1 MLPAARGRTRASE
14 HAPRTSRNG
23 VSAAGEGRRAPGR
36 AAVGGPTD
44 WIERECRVRGAG
56 STVGTDVRGGIT
68 TFLVMSYILVVNAV
82 ILSGAGIPFPAVV
95 AATALMAALFTGGMA
110 LWANY
115 PYAGA
120 AGLGIN
126 AVVAFGL
133 VKGAGLSWQGAM
145 GVVALE
151 GLAICVAM
159 ALGVRK
165 ALLDAVPVPI
175 KLGIGAGI
183 GAFIFAIGF
192 FNGGLAVGTGNPADP
207 VALGNLNSGTAIVTI
222 GGLLLTAFL
231 YARNVKG
238 ALILGIIGATCIGM
252 PVNAATA
259 GATYGALPGVA
270 VRPKS
275 FFSTPDFSTIG
286 AVFTS
291 VNGSFGLLEV
301 FKLGFFVAIL
311 TVFSLMLSDFFD
323 TAGTVVSVA
332 AEGGWLKKDG
342 SIDRVDRVFWVD
354 SLGALFGG
362 LFGTSSNT
370 TYIESGAGV
379 AEGAKTGLASLVTAI
394 LFLLCIFLAPIAG
407 IVPQQ
412 ATAPALMLVGWFM
425 FKPILDLNKIGNIDF
440 ATGFAVLLTVFVMP
454 LTYSITN
461 GIGVGFIAYTLLKLA
476 SGRSAEVSR
485 WMWIA
490 SIAFAIYF
498 ADPWLRQFIK

>member
-1 MLPAARGRTRASE
+1 MAARSSTM
-14 HAPRTSRNG
+14 
-23 VSAAGEGRRAPGR
+23 SA
-36 AAVGGPTD
+36 GG
-44 WIERECRVRGAG
+44 WLENQFGIKAAG
-56 STVGTDVRGGIT
+56 STIGTEIRGGFT

-82 ILSGAGIPFPAVV
+82 ILSAAGIPFPAVV

-151 GLAICVAM
+151 GAAICVAM
-159 ALGVRK
+159 ALGIRK
-165 ALLDAVPVPI
+165 ALLDAVPVPL
-175 KLGIGAGI
+175 KFGIGAGI
-183 GAFIFAIGF
+183 GAFIFTIGA
-192 FNGGLAVGTGNPADP
+192 FNGGLVAATGNPSDP
-207 VALGNLNSGTAIVTI
+207 VALGNLNSATSIVTL

-231 YARNVKG
+231 YARNIKG
-238 ALILGIIGATCIGM
+238 ALILGIIGATIIGIA
-252 PVNAATA
+252 VNAAQG
-259 GATYGALPGVA
+259 GATYKDFQGVA
-270 VRPKS
+270 VMPKTLVD
-275 FFSTPDFSTIG
+275 TPDFSTLG
-286 AVFTS
+286 AIFTT
-291 VNGSFGLLEV
+291 VNGGIALFEV

-362 LFGTSSNT
+362 VFGTSSNT
-370 TYIESGAGV
+370 TYIESGTGV
-379 AEGAKTGLASLVTAI
+379 AEGAKTGLASLVVAV
-394 LFLLCIFLAPIAG
+394 LFLVCVLLAPIAG

-425 FKPILDLNKIGNIDF
+425 FKPILDLNKVGNIDF
-440 ATGFAVLLTVFVMP
+440 ATGFAILLTVFIMP
-454 LTYSITN
+454 LSYSITN
-461 GIGVGFIAYTLLKLA
+461 GIGAGFIAFSLLKLA
-476 SGRSAEVSR
+476 SGKSPEVSR

-490 SIAFAIYF
+490 SGLFAIYF
-498 ADPWLRQFIK
+498 ATPWLNQFLK

>member
-1 MLPAARGRTRASE
+1 MAAK
-14 HAPRTSRNG
+14 TSAMG
-23 VSAAGEGRRAPGR
+23 AESWLESQFHLKAAG
-36 AAVGGPTD
+36 T
-44 WIERECRVRGAG
+44 
-56 STVGTDVRGGIT
+56 TVGTEIRGGLT

-82 ILSGAGIPFPAVV
+82 ILSAAGIPFPAVV
-95 AATALMAALFTGGMA
+95 AATALMAALFTAGMA

-159 ALGVRK
+159 ALGIRR
-165 ALLDAVPVPI
+165 ALLDAVPVPL
-175 KLGIGAGI
+175 KFGIGAGI
-183 GAFIFAIGF
+183 GAFIFTIGA
-192 FNGGLAVGTGNPADP
+192 FNGGLVAATGNPSDP
-207 VALGNLNSGTAIVTI
+207 VALGNLNSATAIVTL

-231 YARNVKG
+231 YARNIKG
-238 ALILGIIGATCIGM
+238 ALILGIIGATIIGIA
-252 PVNAATA
+252 VNAAQG
-259 GATYGALPGVA
+259 GATYKDLPGVA
-270 VRPKS
+270 VMPKS
-275 FFSTPDFSTIG
+275 FTDTPDFSTIG
-286 AVFTS
+286 AIFTT
-291 VNGSFGLLEV
+291 VNGGLALFEV
-301 FKLGFFVAIL
+301 FRLGFFVAIL

-362 LFGTSSNT
+362 IFGTSSNT
-370 TYIESGAGV
+370 TYIESGSGV
-379 AEGAKTGLASLVTAI
+379 ADGAKTGLASLVVAV
-394 LFLLCIFLAPIAG
+394 LFLVCVLLAPIAG
-407 IVPQQ
+407 IVPPQ

-440 ATGFAVLLTVFVMP
+440 ATGFAILLTVFIMP
-454 LTYSITN
+454 LSYSITN
-461 GIGVGFIAYTLLKLA
+461 GIGAGFIAYSLLKLA
-476 SGRSAEVSR
+476 SGKSGEVSR

-490 SIAFAIYF
+490 SALFAIYF
-498 ADPWLRQFIK
+498 ATPWLTQFVPK

>member
-1 MLPAARGRTRASE
+1 MAARAAAAS
-14 HAPRTSRNG
+14 
-23 VSAAGEGRRAPGR
+23 
-36 AAVGGPTD
+36 GGQD
-44 WIERECRVRGAG
+44 WIERQFKVRASG
-56 STVGTDVRGGIT
+56 STIGTEIRGGVT
-68 TFLVMSYILVVNAV
+68 NYLVMSYILVVNAV
-82 ILSGAGIPFPAVV
+82 ILSQAGIPFPAVV

-110 LWANY
+110 LYANY

-151 GLAICVAM
+151 GLLICIAM
-159 ALGVRK
+159 ALGVRRT
-165 ALLDAVPVPI
+165 LLDAVPVPI

-222 GGLLLTAFL
+222 GGLLLTSFL

-238 ALILGIIGATCIGM
+238 ALILGIIGATVIGVL
-252 PVNAATA
+252 VNAATG

-270 VRPKS
+270 VMPKS
-275 FFSTPDFSTIG
+275 LLATPDFSTIG

-291 VNGSFGLLEV
+291 GPNGIALLEV
-301 FKLGFFVAIL
+301 LRLGFFVAIL
-311 TVFSLMLSDFFD
+311 TIFSLMLSDFFD

-332 AEGGWLKKDG
+332 SEGGWLKKDG
-342 SIDRVDRVFWVD
+342 TIERADRVFWVD
-354 SLGALFGG
+354 SLGAFFGG
-362 LFGTSSNT
+362 IFGTSSNT

-379 AEGAKTGLASLVTAI
+379 AEGAKTGLASLVTAA
-394 LFLLCIFLAPIAG
+394 LFLVSVFLAPIAG
-407 IVPQQ
+407 IVPPQ

-425 FKPILDLNKIGNIDF
+425 FRPILDLNKIGNIDF
-440 ATGFAVLLTVFVMP
+440 ATGFAVLLTMFVMP

-461 GIGVGFIAYTLLKLA
+461 GVGAGFIAYSLLKLA
-476 SGRSAEVSR
+476 AGKSKDVSLPL
-485 WMWIA
+485 WA
-490 SIAFAIYF
+490 ATIAFAIYF
-498 ADPWLRQFIK
+498 ADPWLRQFLPK

>member
-1 MLPAARGRTRASE
+1 MAAKAGAMG
-14 HAPRTSRNG
+14 ADTS
-23 VSAAGEGRRAPGR
+23 
-36 AAVGGPTD
+36 
-44 WIERECRVRGAG
+44 WIERQFKVRAAG
-56 STVGTDVRGGIT
+56 STVSTELRGGLT

-82 ILSGAGIPFPAVV
+82 ILSAAGVPFPACV

-151 GLAICVAM
+151 GAAICVAM
-159 ALGVRK
+159 ALGIRR
-165 ALLDAVPVPI
+165 ALLDAVPVPL
-175 KLGIGAGI
+175 KFGIGAGI
-183 GAFIFAIGF
+183 GAFIFTIGA
-192 FNGGLAVGTGNPADP
+192 FNGGLAAATGNPSDP
-207 VALGNLNSGTAIVTI
+207 VAIGNLNSATTIVTL
-222 GGLLLTAFL
+222 GGLLLTAIL

-238 ALILGIIGATCIGM
+238 ALVLGIVGATIIGIA
-252 PVNAATA
+252 VNAAQG
-259 GATYGALPGVA
+259 GATYKGLPGVA
-270 VRPKS
+270 VMPQTLVD
-275 FFSTPDFSTIG
+275 TPDFSTIG
-286 AVFTS
+286 AVFASPKGTLAL
-291 VNGSFGLLEV
+291 FEV
-301 FKLGFFVAIL
+301 FNLGFFVAIL
-311 TVFSLMLSDFFD
+311 TIFSLMLSDFFD

-332 AEGGWLKKDG
+332 AQGGWLRKDG

-362 LFGTSSNT
+362 IFGTSSNT
-370 TYIESGAGV
+370 TYIESGSGV
-379 AEGAKTGLASLVTAI
+379 ADGAKTGLASLVVAV
-394 LFLLCIFLAPIAG
+394 LFLVCVLLAPIAG
-407 IVPQQ
+407 IVPPQ

-425 FKPILDLNKIGNIDF
+425 FKPILDLNKVGEIDF
-440 ATGFAVLLTVFVMP
+440 ATGFAVLLTVFIMP

-461 GIGVGFIAYTLLKLA
+461 GIGAGFIAYSLLKLA
-476 SGRSAEVSR
+476 SGKGSDVSR

-490 SIAFAIYF
+490 SLLFAIYF

>member
-1 MLPAARGRTRASE
+1 MSAEAS
-14 HAPRTSRNG
+14 
-23 VSAAGEGRRAPGR
+23 
-36 AAVGGPTD
+36 
-44 WIERECRVRGAG
+44 WLERQFRIREAG
-56 STVGTDVRGGIT
+56 STVATEIRGGLT
-68 TFLVMSYILVVNAV
+68 NYLVMSYILVVNAV
-82 ILSGAGIPFPAVV
+82 VLGNAGMPFPAVV
-95 AATALMAALFTGGMA
+95 AATAIMAALFTAGMA

-126 AVVAFGL
+126 ALVAFGL

-159 ALGVRK
+159 ALGVRR
-165 ALLDAVPVPI
+165 ALLDAVPVPL

-183 GAFIFAIGF
+183 GAFIFTIGA
-192 FNGGLAVGTGNPADP
+192 FNGGLAVGTGNPSDP
-207 VALGNLNSGTAIVTI
+207 VALGNLNSGTAIVTLA
-222 GGLLLTAFL
+222 GLLLTAFL

-238 ALILGIIGATCIGM
+238 SLILGIIGATIIGIV
-252 PVNAATA
+252 VNAATG
-259 GATYGALPGVA
+259 GATYKALPGVA
-270 VRPKS
+270 VMPQTWID
-275 FFSTPDFSTIG
+275 TPDFSTIG
-286 AVFTS
+286 AVFGT
-291 VNGSFGLLEV
+291 VNGGFALLEV

-311 TVFSLMLSDFFD
+311 TIFSLMLSDFFD

-332 AEGGWLKKDG
+332 SEGGWLKRDG
-342 SIDRVDRVFWVD
+342 TIDRADRVFWVD

-379 AEGAKTGLASLVTAI
+379 AEGAKTGLASLVTAA
-394 LFLLCIFLAPIAG
+394 LFLVSVLLAPIAG
-407 IVPQQ
+407 IVPPQ

-425 FKPILDLNKIGNIDF
+425 FRPILDLNKVGTIDF
-440 ATGFAVLLTVFVMP
+440 ATGFAVLLTIFVMP

-461 GIGVGFIAYTLLKLA
+461 GIGAGFIAYALLKVA
-476 SGRSAEVSR
+476 SGKMSEISMPMWVASA
-485 WMWIA
+485 
-490 SIAFAIYF
+490 AFALYF

>member
-1 MLPAARGRTRASE
+1 M
-14 HAPRTSRNG
+14 
-23 VSAAGEGRRAPGR
+23 AAGSSAMRAESSWVERRFHVTA
-36 AAVGGPTD
+36 
-44 WIERECRVRGAG
+44 AG
-56 STVGTDVRGGIT
+56 STVGTEIRGGLT
-68 TFLVMSYILVVNAV
+68 NYLVMSYILVVNAV
-82 ILSGAGIPFPAVV
+82 VLSTAGIPFPAIV
-95 AATALMAALFTGGMA
+95 AATALMAALFTAGMA

-126 AVVAFGL
+126 AVVAFTLVGGL
-133 VKGAGLSWQGAM
+133 HLSWQGAM

-151 GLAICVAM
+151 GAAICVAM
-159 ALGVRK
+159 ALGVRR

-183 GAFIFAIGF
+183 GAFIFAIGA
-192 FNGGLAVGTGNPADP
+192 FNGGLVRATGIPDDP
-207 VALGNLNSGTAIVTI
+207 LALGNWNSGTAIVTL

-238 ALILGIIGATCIGM
+238 SLILGIIGATVIGIV
-252 PVNAATA
+252 VNAATG
-259 GATYGALPGVA
+259 GATYKAFPGVA
-270 VRPKS
+270 VMP
-275 FFSTPDFSTIG
+275 TNYTAVPDFSTIG
-286 AVFTS
+286 AVFTT
-291 VNGSFGLLEV
+291 VNGQFALLEV

-332 AEGGWLKKDG
+332 SEGGWLRPNG
-342 SIDRVDRVFWVD
+342 TIDRADRVFWVD

-362 LFGTSSNT
+362 VFGTSSNT

-379 AEGAKTGLASLVTAI
+379 AEGAKTGLASLVTAA
-394 LFLLCIFLAPIAG
+394 LFLVSILLAPIAG
-407 IVPQQ
+407 IVPKE

-425 FKPILDLNKIGNIDF
+425 FRPILDLNKVGNIDF
-440 ATGFAVLLTVFVMP
+440 ATGFAVLLTIFVMP

-461 GIGVGFIAYTLLKLA
+461 GIGVGFIAYALLKLA
-476 SGRSAEVSR
+476 SGKSGEVSL

-490 SIAFAIYF
+490 SIAFAVYF